1 LGQRLAFTAARRGF
15 AARAYRL
22 GALKAPPR
30 KKDAAVIESRPV
42 QKPNVEDYLDLF
54 NRYGK
59 DFGDAYLEPEDERFR
74 LLFDQLCRLLAQPS
88 EFNLTLPEP
97 FRTTAHR
104 YLAGD
109 AATVTHMRIV
119 ENRHF
124 MLSDLF
130 DYLRLR
136 QRLGGKAG

>member
-1 LGQRLAFTAARRGF
+1 M
-15 AARAYRL
+15 
-22 GALKAPPR
+22 
-30 KKDAAVIESRPV
+30 V
-42 QKPNVEDYLDLF
+42 QKPDVEDYLDLF
-54 NRYGK
+54 SRYGK

-74 LLFDQLCRLLAQPS
+74 FLFDQLCRLLAQPS
-88 EFNLTLPEP
+88 SFNLTLPEP

-109 AATVTHMRIV
+109 EATIKHMRIA

-130 DYLRLR
+130 DYMHLR
-136 QRLGGKAG
+136 QRLGSGAG